1 LRGEARVNSKI
12 SKFAKA
18 LPEVEKLV
26 RLHKFGRTVQH
37 GTKVFEEKYLIWADT
52 SFFDVFTYKFV
63 IGDPTTALVQP
74 NSVVLTQSSAQKY
87 FGNDDCMG
95 KSLVFKDRYWDGE
108 LESQS
113 YQVTGI
119 IENPPPNN
127 SFPFSMICSITPYE
141 TESAF
146 FVLLREGASVENV
159 GEKLS
164 QSANKLRGWEEESLE
179 KLRKAGK
186 HGFSLQTITDV
197 HLYSD
202 FGKEYLSD
210 GYGNLQ
216 QLRSLICLVVL
227 IIFIACINY
236 MNLATA
242 KSAIR
247 AKEIGVRKVVGCSR
261 YQLIVQHLTESV
273 LHALMS
279 LGFAVALTEMLLP
292 AFSSLVGKPIAFHY
306 FSEWYV
312 VPGLLGFAL
321 FVGFLAGSY
330 PAFYLTVLQ
339 PVKVLKSASNLRRK
353 GNGIRKGLIVFQ
365 FVAAIALM
373 IYTAF
378 VFRQM
383 HYILNRE
390 LGVNKERVLVV
401 HNMKLLG
408 SLEPF
413 EVGEQQQTF
422 KTEVL
427 SQACVINAAFVN
439 PVLSGAKYPSNFYLK
454 AAEAREERAEDKHF
468 IYRYMV
474 DHDFIPT
481 LQIEIVSGRNFSPR
495 LRTDATGV
503 LINEMCAQALGGEN
517 AVGQHV
523 YVVRPKVKWVEE
535 TGAEWTYKVVEY
547 TIVGVMKN
555 YHYTSLYDEIKP
567 VMVFT
572 PYGFPGYIGGL
583 RHLLVRIAEG
593 DLQTAVNKIEN
604 IWKEF
609 QPEFPMTYTFLDQR
623 FDAAYRDDIRF
634 GKIVGTFTGLTI
646 FIACLGIFGLIAFTA
661 ERRTKEIGIRK
672 TLGASV
678 SNIIILLT
686 NETTRWVLISCVIA
700 VPIGYLA
707 VNRWLQNFAYRID
720 LNVTVFILSCLM
732 AFVIALLTV
741 SSQAFRAARAN
752 PVDSLRYE

>member
-1 LRGEARVNSKI
+1 
-12 SKFAKA
+12 
-18 LPEVEKLV
+18 
-26 RLHKFGRTVQH
+26 
-37 GTKVFEEKYLIWADT
+37 LIWADT

-686 NETTRWVLISCVIA
+686 NETTKWVLISCVIA

-720 LNVTVFILSCLM
+720 LNVTVFILSCLE
-732 AFVIALLTV
+732 A
-741 SSQAFRAARAN
+741 
-752 PVDSLRYE
+752 